1 MSGKRYPEEFKIEA
15 VKQVIDRGHSVSS
28 VATRLDITTHSLYAW
43 IKKYGPDSST
53 NKEQSD
59 AQAEI
64 RRLQKELKRVTD
76 ERDNIKKSR
85 GVLRKAVRLRYA
97 FIRDNSLCWP
107 VRLLCRVL
115 DVHPSGF
122 YAWFKQPYS
131 QRHQIDLRLTGQI
144 KQFWLESGC
153 VYGYRKIHLDL
164 RDSGQQCGVNRV
176 WRLMNRAGI
185 KAQVGYRSPRAH
197 KGEVSIVSPNR
208 LQRQF
213 NPDAPDERW
222 VTDITYIRTHEGWL
236 YLAVVVDLFSRK
248 IIGWSMQSRMTKDIV
263 LNALL
268 MAIWRRNPLKQVM
281 VHSDQGSQ
289 YTSHEWQSF
298 LKSHGLEGSMSR
310 RGNCHDNAVAES
322 FFQLLKRERIKKKI
336 YGTREEARSDI
347 FDYIEMFYNSKRRH
361 GSSNQMSPTEY
372 ENQYYQRLRSV
383 QIIRGD
389 SVNIFHFSCR

>member
-1 MSGKRYPEEFKIEA
+1 MSGKRYPEEFKTEA
-15 VKQVIDRGHSVSS
+15 VKQVVDRGYSVAS

-76 ERDNIKKSR
+76 ERDIFKKSR

-97 FIRDNSLCWP
+97 FIRDNSCYWP

-122 YAWFKQPYS
+122 YAWLQQPHS
-131 QRHQIDLRLTGQI
+131 QRHQADLRLTGQI

-176 WRLMNRAGI
+176 WRLMKRVGI
-185 KAQVGYRSPRAH
+185 KAQVGYRSPRAR
-197 KGEVSIVSPNR
+197 KGEASIVSPNR

-268 MAIWRRNPLKQVM
+268 MAVWRRNPEKQVL

-361 GSSNQMSPTEY
+361 GSSEQMSPTEY
-372 ENQYYQRLRSV
+372 ENQYYQRLGSV
-383 QIIRGD
+383 
-389 SVNIFHFSCR
+389 

>member
-76 ERDNIKKSR
+76 ERDIFKKSR

-97 FIRDNSLCWP
+97 FIRDNSRCWP

-131 QRHQIDLRLTGQI
+131 QRHQVDLRLTGQI

-185 KAQVGYRSPRAH
+185 KAKVGYRSPRAR
-197 KGEVSIVSPNR
+197 KGEASIVSPNR

-213 NPDAPDERW
+213 NPDAPDKRW
-222 VTDITYIRTHEGWL
+222 VTDITYIRTYEGWL

-268 MAIWRRNPLKQVM
+268 MAVWRRNPQKQVL

-372 ENQYYQRLRSV
+372 ENQYYQRLGSV
-383 QIIRGD
+383 
-389 SVNIFHFSCR
+389 

>member
-1 MSGKRYPEEFKIEA
+1 MSGKRYPEEFKTEA
-15 VKQVIDRGHSVSS
+15 VKQVVDRGYSVAS

-43 IKKYGPDSST
+43 IKKYGPDSSA

-76 ERDNIKKSR
+76 ERDIFKKSR

-97 FIRDNSLCWP
+97 FIRDNTCCWP

-122 YAWFKQPYS
+122 YAWLQQPQS
-131 QRHQIDLRLTGQI
+131 QRHQADLRLTGQI

-176 WRLMNRAGI
+176 WRLMKRVGI
-185 KAQVGYRSPRAH
+185 KAQVGYRSPRAR
-197 KGEVSIVSPNR
+197 KGEASIVSPNR

-213 NPDAPDERW
+213 NPDAPDKRW

-268 MAIWRRNPLKQVM
+268 MAVWRRNPQKQVL

-361 GSSNQMSPTEY
+361 GSSDQMSPTEY
-372 ENQYYQRLRSV
+372 ENQYYQRLGSV
-383 QIIRGD
+383 
-389 SVNIFHFSCR
+389 

>member
-15 VKQVIDRGHSVSS
+15 VKQVVDRGYSVAS

-76 ERDNIKKSR
+76 ERDIFKKSR

-97 FIRDNSLCWP
+97 FIRDNTCCWP

-122 YAWFKQPYS
+122 YAWLQQPHS
-131 QRHQIDLRLTGQI
+131 QRHQADLRLTGQI

-176 WRLMNRAGI
+176 WRLMNRVGI
-185 KAQVGYRSPRAH
+185 KAQVGYRSPRAR
-197 KGEVSIVSPNR
+197 KGEASIVSPNR

-236 YLAVVVDLFSRK
+236 YLAVVGDLFSRK

-263 LNALL
+263 LHALL
-268 MAIWRRNPLKQVM
+268 MAVWRRNPQKQVL

-361 GSSNQMSPTEY
+361 GSSDQMSPTEY
-372 ENQYYQRLRSV
+372 ENQYYQRLGSV
-383 QIIRGD
+383 
-389 SVNIFHFSCR
+389 

>member
-15 VKQVIDRGHSVSS
+15 VKQVVDRGHSVSS
-28 VATRLDITTHSLYAW
+28 VAIRLDITTHSLYAW

-53 NKEQSD
+53 HKEQSD

-76 ERDNIKKSR
+76 ERDIFKKSR

-97 FIRDNSLCWP
+97 FIRDNARCWP

-122 YAWFKQPYS
+122 YAWLQQPHS
-131 QRHQIDLRLTGQI
+131 QRHQTDLRLTGQI

-176 WRLMNRAGI
+176 WRLMQRVGI
-185 KAQVGYRSPRAH
+185 KAQVGYRSPRAR
-197 KGEVSIVSPNR
+197 KGEASIVSPNR

-268 MAIWRRNPLKQVM
+268 MAVWRRNPQKQVL

-361 GSSNQMSPTEY
+361 GSSDQMSPTEY
-372 ENQYYQRLRSV
+372 ENQY
-383 QIIRGD
+383 
-389 SVNIFHFSCR
+389 

>member
-1 MSGKRYPEEFKIEA
+1 M
-15 VKQVIDRGHSVSS
+15 
-28 VATRLDITTHSLYAW
+28 
-43 IKKYGPDSST
+43 
-53 NKEQSD
+53 
-59 AQAEI
+59 
-64 RRLQKELKRVTD
+64 
-76 ERDNIKKSR
+76 
-85 GVLRKAVRLRYA
+85 
-97 FIRDNSLCWP
+97 
-107 VRLLCRVL
+107 L

-122 YAWFKQPYS
+122 YAWLQQPHS
-131 QRHQIDLRLTGQI
+131 QRHQADLRLTGQI

-153 VYGYRKIHLDL
+153 VYGYRKTHLDL

-176 WRLMNRAGI
+176 WRLMKRVGI
-185 KAQVGYRSPRAH
+185 KAQVGYRSPRAR
-197 KGEVSIVSPNR
+197 KGEASIVSPNR

-248 IIGWSMQSRMTKDIV
+248 IIGWSMQSRMTKDIA

-268 MAIWRRNPLKQVM
+268 MVVWRRNPEKQVL

-310 RGNCHDNAVAES
+310 RGNCHDNAVVES

-361 GSSNQMSPTEY
+361 GSSEQMSPTEY
-372 ENQYYQRLRSV
+372 ENQYYQRLGSV
-383 QIIRGD
+383 
-389 SVNIFHFSCR
+389 

>member
-15 VKQVIDRGHSVSS
+15 VKQVVDRGYSVAS
-28 VATRLDITTHSLYAW
+28 VATRLDIATHSLYAW

-76 ERDNIKKSR
+76 ERDILKKAG

-97 FIRDNSLCWP
+97 FIRDNSSCWP

-122 YAWFKQPYS
+122 YAWLQQPHS
-131 QRHQIDLRLTGQI
+131 KRHQVDLRLTGQI

-153 VYGYRKIHLDL
+153 VYGYRKIHVDL

-176 WRLMNRAGI
+176 WRLMKRVGI
-185 KAQVGYRSPRAH
+185 KAQVGYRSPRAR
-197 KGEVSIVSPNR
+197 KGEASIVSPNK

-268 MAIWRRNPLKQVM
+268 MAVWRRNPQTKVL

-310 RGNCHDNAVAES
+310 RGNCLDNAVAES

-361 GSSNQMSPTEY
+361 GSNNQMSPTEY
-372 ENQYYQRLRSV
+372 ENQYYQRLESV
-383 QIIRGD
+383 
-389 SVNIFHFSCR
+389 

>member
-15 VKQVIDRGHSVSS
+15 VKQVVDRGHSVAS

-43 IKKYGPDSST
+43 IKKYGPDSSA
-53 NKEQSD
+53 NKEQSV
-59 AQAEI
+59 AQTEI

-76 ERDNIKKSR
+76 ERDIFKKSR

-97 FIRDNSLCWP
+97 FIRDNTCCWP

-122 YAWFKQPYS
+122 YAWLQQPHS
-131 QRHQIDLRLTGQI
+131 QRHQADLRLTGQI

-176 WRLMNRAGI
+176 WRLMKRVGI
-185 KAQVGYRSPRAH
+185 KAQVGYRSPRAR
-197 KGEVSIVSPNR
+197 KGEASIVSPNR

-236 YLAVVVDLFSRK
+236 YLAVVVDLFSHK

-268 MAIWRRNPLKQVM
+268 MAVLRRNPQKQVL

-361 GSSNQMSPTEY
+361 GSSDQMSPTEY
-372 ENQYYQRLRSV
+372 ENQYYQRLGSV
-383 QIIRGD
+383 
-389 SVNIFHFSCR
+389 

>member
-1 MSGKRYPEEFKIEA
+1 MSGKRYPEEFKTEA
-15 VKQVIDRGHSVSS
+15 VKQVVDRGYSVAS

-76 ERDNIKKSR
+76 ERDIFKKSR

-97 FIRDNSLCWP
+97 FIRDNSCCWP

-122 YAWFKQPYS
+122 YAWLQQPHS
-131 QRHQIDLRLTGQI
+131 QRHQADLRLTGQI

-176 WRLMNRAGI
+176 WRLMKRVGI
-185 KAQVGYRSPRAH
+185 KALVGYRSPRAR
-197 KGEVSIVSPNR
+197 KGEASIVSPNR

-268 MAIWRRNPLKQVM
+268 MAVWRRNPEKQVL

-361 GSSNQMSPTEY
+361 GSSEQMSPTEY
-372 ENQYYQRLRSV
+372 ENQY
-383 QIIRGD
+383 
-389 SVNIFHFSCR
+389 

>member
-15 VKQVIDRGHSVSS
+15 VKQVVDRGYSVAS
-28 VATRLDITTHSLYAW
+28 VATRLDITTHSLYSW

-76 ERDNIKKSR
+76 ERDIFKKSR

-97 FIRDNSLCWP
+97 FIRDNTCCWP

-122 YAWFKQPYS
+122 YAWLQQPHS
-131 QRHQIDLRLTGQI
+131 QRHQADLRLTGQI

-164 RDSGQQCGVNRV
+164 RDSGQQCGINRV
-176 WRLMNRAGI
+176 WRLMKRVGI
-185 KAQVGYRSPRAH
+185 KAQVGYRSPRAR
-197 KGEVSIVSPNR
+197 KGEASIVSPNR

-268 MAIWRRNPLKQVM
+268 MAVWRRNPQKQVL

-361 GSSNQMSPTEY
+361 GSSDQMSPTEY
-372 ENQYYQRLRSV
+372 ENQYYQRLGSV
-383 QIIRGD
+383 
-389 SVNIFHFSCR
+389 

>member
-1 MSGKRYPEEFKIEA
+1 MSGKRYPEEFKTEA
-15 VKQVIDRGHSVSS
+15 VKQVVDRGYSVAS
-28 VATRLDITTHSLYAW
+28 VATRLDITTHSLYSW

-76 ERDNIKKSR
+76 ERDIFKKSR

-97 FIRDNSLCWP
+97 FIRDNSCCWP

-122 YAWFKQPYS
+122 YAWLQQPHS
-131 QRHQIDLRLTGQI
+131 QRHQADLRLTGQI

-164 RDSGQQCGVNRV
+164 RDSGQQCGVNSV
-176 WRLMNRAGI
+176 WRLMKRVGI
-185 KAQVGYRSPRAH
+185 KAQVGYRSPRAR
-197 KGEVSIVSPNR
+197 KGEASIVSPNR

-268 MAIWRRNPLKQVM
+268 MAVWRRNPEKQVL

-361 GSSNQMSPTEY
+361 GSSEQMSPTEY
-372 ENQYYQRLRSV
+372 ENQYYQRLGSV
-383 QIIRGD
+383 
-389 SVNIFHFSCR
+389 

>member
-1 MSGKRYPEEFKIEA
+1 MSGKRYPEEFKTEA
-15 VKQVIDRGHSVSS
+15 VKQVVDRGYSVAS

-76 ERDNIKKSR
+76 ERDILKKAG

-97 FIRDNSLCWP
+97 FIRDNSCCWP

-122 YAWFKQPYS
+122 YAWLQQPHS
-131 QRHQIDLRLTGQI
+131 QRHQADLRLTGQI

-176 WRLMNRAGI
+176 WRLMKRVGI
-185 KAQVGYRSPRAH
+185 KAQVGYRSPRAR
-197 KGEVSIVSPNR
+197 KGEASIVSPNR

-268 MAIWRRNPLKQVM
+268 MAVWRRNPEKQVL

-361 GSSNQMSPTEY
+361 GSSDQMSPTEY
-372 ENQYYQRLRSV
+372 ENQYYQRL
-383 QIIRGD
+383 
-389 SVNIFHFSCR
+389 

>member
-1 MSGKRYPEEFKIEA
+1 MSGKRYPEEFKTEA
-15 VKQVIDRGHSVSS
+15 VKQVVDRGYSVAS
-28 VATRLDITTHSLYAW
+28 VATRLDITTHSLYSW

-76 ERDNIKKSR
+76 ERDIFKKSR

-97 FIRDNSLCWP
+97 FIRDNTCCWP

-122 YAWFKQPYS
+122 YAWLQQPHS
-131 QRHQIDLRLTGQI
+131 QRHQADLRLTGQI

-153 VYGYRKIHLDL
+153 VYGYRKILLDL

-176 WRLMNRAGI
+176 WRLMKRIGI
-185 KAQVGYRSPRAH
+185 KAQVGYRSPRAR
-197 KGEVSIVSPNR
+197 KGEASIVSPNR

-268 MAIWRRNPLKQVM
+268 MAVWRRNPQKQVL

-361 GSSNQMSPTEY
+361 GSSDQMSPTEY
-372 ENQYYQRLRSV
+372 ENQYYQRLGSV
-383 QIIRGD
+383 
-389 SVNIFHFSCR
+389 

>member
-1 MSGKRYPEEFKIEA
+1 MSGKRYPEEFKTEA
-15 VKQVIDRGHSVSS
+15 VKQVVDRGYSVAS

-43 IKKYGPDSST
+43 IKKYGPDSSA

-76 ERDNIKKSR
+76 ERDIFKKSR

-97 FIRDNSLCWP
+97 FIRDNTCCWP

-122 YAWFKQPYS
+122 YAWLQQPHS
-131 QRHQIDLRLTGQI
+131 QRHQADLRLTGQI

-176 WRLMNRAGI
+176 WRLMKRVGI
-185 KAQVGYRSPRAH
+185 KAQVGYRSPRAR
-197 KGEVSIVSPNR
+197 KGEASIVSPNR

-213 NPDAPDERW
+213 NPDAPDKLW

-268 MAIWRRNPLKQVM
+268 MAVWRRNPQKQVL

-322 FFQLLKRERIKKKI
+322 FFQLLKRERIKKKS

-361 GSSNQMSPTEY
+361 GSSDQMSPTEY
-372 ENQYYQRLRSV
+372 ENQYYQRLGSV
-383 QIIRGD
+383 
-389 SVNIFHFSCR
+389 

>member
-1 MSGKRYPEEFKIEA
+1 MSSKRYPEEFKIEA
-15 VKQVIDRGHSVSS
+15 VKQVVDRGHSVSS

-76 ERDNIKKSR
+76 ERDIFKKSR

-97 FIRDNSLCWP
+97 FIRDNSCCWP

-115 DVHPSGF
+115 NVHPSGF
-122 YAWFKQPYS
+122 YTWLQQPHS
-131 QRHQIDLRLTGQI
+131 PRHQADLRLTGQI

-164 RDSGQQCGVNRV
+164 RDSGQQCGINRV
-176 WRLMNRAGI
+176 WRLMKRAGI
-185 KAQVGYRSPRAH
+185 KALVGYRSPRAH
-197 KGEVSIVSPNR
+197 KGEASIVAPNR

-213 NPDAPDERW
+213 NPEAPDERW

-248 IIGWSMQSRMTKDIV
+248 VIGWSMQPRMTKDIV

-268 MAIWRRNPLKQVM
+268 MAIWRRNPLKKVL

-361 GSSNQMSPTEY
+361 GSSAQMPPTEY
-372 ENQYYQRLRSV
+372 ENQYYQRLGSV
-383 QIIRGD
+383 
-389 SVNIFHFSCR
+389 

>member
-15 VKQVIDRGHSVSS
+15 VKQVVDRGYSVSS

-76 ERDNIKKSR
+76 ERDILKKAG

-97 FIRDNSLCWP
+97 FIRDNSCCWP

-131 QRHQIDLRLTGQI
+131 QRHQVDLRLTGQI

-185 KAQVGYRSPRAH
+185 KAQVGYRSPRAR
-197 KGEVSIVSPNR
+197 KGEASIVSPNR

-213 NPDAPDERW
+213 NPDAPDKRW

-268 MAIWRRNPLKQVM
+268 MAVWRRNPQKQVL

-372 ENQYYQRLRSV
+372 ENQYYQRLGSV
-383 QIIRGD
+383 
-389 SVNIFHFSCR
+389 